1 MKEKTVIENEN
12 ANVNVE
18 VNATEE
24 KKITVLVERETFT
37 TKKKKELM
45 GYFIR
50 ATIRGKD
57 VKINLAAV
65 DVGGY
70 TVLDIVFGE
79 ANQLPLTLVPYQL
92 NNEETGELIQGYSY
106 KIVSYDEDG
115 TSYECKVKPA
125 AQSDRDLMK
134 MLLR

>member
-1 MKEKTVIENEN
+1 MKEQNVIEKEN
-12 ANVNVE
+12 AE
-18 VNATEE
+18 VNPTEE
-24 KKITVLVERETFT
+24 KRIEVLVEREIFK

-57 VKINLAAV
+57 VKINLAAT

-79 ANQLPLTLVPYQL
+79 ENQLPLTLVPYQIE
-92 NNEETGELIQGYSY
+92 NEETGELIEGYSY
-106 KIVSYDEDG
+106 KIISYDKDG

-125 AQSDRDLMK
+125 AQSDRDLLK